1 MSSARLRRTVR
12 SVYGACCGYCGVCEE
27 DVGAELTIDHYQP
40 IAHGGTDV
48 QENLVYCCPACN
60 SFKAD
65 YWPDDPEVR
74 LLHPLYDDIG
84 EHLQLGNEGRLIA
97 LTARGEQQVQVLHL
111 NRPPLV
117 RYRLRVQE
125 RRWERRLQGELRD
138 SLQLI
143 ERRLRRLEQF
153 FE

>member
-1 MSSARLRRTVR
+1 MR
-12 SVYGACCGYCGVCEE
+12 SVYAACCGYCGVCEE
-27 DVGAELTIDHYQP
+27 DVGAELTIDHFQP
-40 IAHGGTDV
+40 IAHGGTDIP
-48 QENLVYCCPACN
+48 ENLVYCCPACN

-65 YWPDDPEVR
+65 YWPDDPETR

-84 EHLQLGNEGRLIA
+84 EHLQHNNEGRLIA
-97 LTARGEQQVQVLHL
+97 LTGRGEHQIEVLHL

-125 RRWERRLQGELRD
+125 RRWERRLQGELGD
-138 SLQLI
+138 SLQQI
-143 ERRLRRLEQF
+143 ERRLRRLERF